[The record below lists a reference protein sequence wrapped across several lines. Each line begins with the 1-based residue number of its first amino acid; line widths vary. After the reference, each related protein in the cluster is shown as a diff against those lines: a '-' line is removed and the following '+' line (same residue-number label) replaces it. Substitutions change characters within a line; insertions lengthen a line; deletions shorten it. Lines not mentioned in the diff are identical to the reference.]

1 MSRRFVSAAE
11 LALLEQQ
18 LPRGLAEGMRE
29 LALCLFEAL
38 VLTDERAGT
47 TAPAGEWVAQL
58 QAWVRQVLMQLQHL
72 SSEMGGRGG
81 IYIARGL
88 SVQLSERNR
97 QMCERFKGNNYRQL
111 AREFDLTE
119 VQVRSIVDTWQREQ
133 YEQRQSAL
141 PL

>member
-1 MSRRFVSAAE
+1 MPRRFVSTAE
-11 LALLEQQ
+11 LALLEQR

-29 LALCLFEAL
+29 MALCLFEAL

-47 TAPAGEWVAQL
+47 AAPADAWAAQL
-58 QAWVRQVLMQLQHL
+58 HTWVLLVLAQLQHL
-72 SSEMGGRGG
+72 SREMGGRGG

-88 SVQLSERNR
+88 AVHLSERNR
-97 QMCERFKGNNYRQL
+97 QMCDRFTGNNYRQL

-133 YEQRQSAL
+133 FERRQSPL